1 MSSKNIN
8 QTYTEDHQRLRQLLQ
23 RFQGLKATNRPGAN
37 EAFKEFK
44 SELERHIRWEE
55 RVLFPWFDAK
65 FKHLKF
71 SPIPGLHCEHEQIL
85 VYLADIEGKL
95 AREDFNTDD
104 NERDIEMALRE
115 HSQNE
120 EEGVFPA
127 LDKIL
132 SEQERDAIFAAMN
145 KC

>member
-1 MSSKNIN
+1 MSPKNIN
-8 QTYTEDHQRLRQLLQ
+8 QTYTEDHQRLRQLFQ
-23 RFQGLKATNRPGAN
+23 RFQGLKVTNWPGAK

-44 SELERHIRWEE
+44 FELERHIRWEE
-55 RVLFPWFDAK
+55 RVLFPWFDRK
-65 FKHLKF
+65 YEHLKF
-71 SPIPGLHCEHEQIL
+71 SPVPALHREHEQIL

-127 LDKIL
+127 LDRIL
-132 SEQERDAIFAAMN
+132 SEQERDAIFAAMS